1 MQSIRQTILALTAT
15 LLAFVVGT
23 GTALA
28 DPKPLP
34 TSDAGFISPE
44 APATSSG
51 GASGGFL
58 DSWPQVTLAILVVAA
73 VLAIAV
79 VGVSRLHH
87 HKPATA

>member
-28 DPKPLP
+28 GPKPLP
-34 TSDAGFISPE
+34 TSDAEFISPE
-44 APATSSG
+44 APATS
-51 GASGGFL
+51 SGGFL
-58 DSWPQVTLAILVVAA
+58 DSWPQVTLAIVVVAA

-79 VGVSRLHH
+79 VGVSRLNH

>member
-1 MQSIRQTILALTAT
+1 MQSIRRTALALTAT
-15 LLAFVVGT
+15 LIAFVAGT

-28 DPKPLP
+28 GPQPLP
-34 TSDAGFISPE
+34 PSITPE
-44 APATSSG
+44 TPTSSG
-51 GASGGFL
+51 AASDGFL

>member
-28 DPKPLP
+28 GPKPLP
-34 TSDAGFISPE
+34 TSDAEFISPE
-44 APATSSG
+44 APGTS
-51 GASGGFL
+51 GASSGGFL